1 MVIIPFTSEKEVFTC
16 QLGDYLFRFRSL
28 FNDASGVW
36 HFDLSDATTDEMLC
50 YQIPILIGLD
60 ILAPMNMGIGTMIAV
75 DTSGA
80 DLDAGPDDLGTR
92 VIVFYYAPSEW
103 VRT

>member
-1 MVIIPFTSEKEVFTC
+1 MVIIPFTPEKESFTC
-16 QLGDYLFRFRSL
+16 QLGDFFFRIRSL
-28 FNDASGVW
+28 FNDRSAVW
-36 HFDLSDATTDEMLC
+36 HFDLSDATTSETLC

-60 ILAPMNMGIGTMIAV
+60 MLEPLNLGIGAMIAV

-92 VIVFYYAPSEW
+92 VIVFYYSPEEW
-103 VRT
+103 ATS